1 MTNREAILKKF
12 GDSLIADQLIEKVR
26 YYKSQHDYRQN
37 NWDIVYKFN
46 NKIYPNIN
54 DAFKAVKEWLDEEEK
69 TDDEKSD

>member
-12 GDSLIADQLIEKVR
+12 GDSLIADQLIEKVH
-26 YYKSQHDYRQN
+26 YYKSQQDYRQK